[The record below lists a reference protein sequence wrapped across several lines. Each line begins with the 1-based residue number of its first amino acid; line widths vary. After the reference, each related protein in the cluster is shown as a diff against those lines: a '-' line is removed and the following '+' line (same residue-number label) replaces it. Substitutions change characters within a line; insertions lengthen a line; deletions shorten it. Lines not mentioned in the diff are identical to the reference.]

1 MASGPVIEALGSQED
16 GNKYVDAWAENL
28 KRFDAVDKDSLTG
41 LLEVDRITSEI
52 FAKDAAFGK
61 LRDVLGE
68 DENARTMALRAV
80 TTHNFPSESD
90 YPTSVYD
97 GLLRASHVR
106 EQLSRAY
113 ISRLVEDG
121 ATFGL
126 EQWER
131 DVLLVSCQVGGMY
144 DRLCDRWRIDVQRN
158 PLNAQAKERG
168 FANPYTVI
176 LDRLGTGPEEVP
188 WSKAYPEE
196 IENITDLWLG
206 LAERLTEGTPAKE
219 QIAMAAFLRTYVTAL
234 RSTDEANLPEQW
246 REVDRTWMK
255 VTGRVQPI
263 PSREFD
269 YYDKNKLRVFPDFR
283 LAILVDDSLSEATKP
298 TQAAQVKYLSR
309 LFRQSRVFQQT
320 LEGMSRVQLLPNM
333 YDIVFSGSLDFQPAG
348 QSLPNEQKVRDEAG
362 TKVFLNE
369 SAMKSRWEVALEA
382 AGKTFGDDLPLFE
395 RVDVRFDGLVIM
407 TAGHEYGEPLFNA
420 EWVTEALGPEAVAML
435 NEDLATQTIT
445 AILPMWEQETSDISR
460 RDLQMHA
467 VYLLGNYL
475 RYIKLA
481 RGSEHLRPY
490 YEGMGLLGLR
500 RMIESGF
507 IFQDEKK
514 NWHVNMAQLDAFYAA
529 SLEDLKTQ
537 VRIAEFGDQMLVTRF
552 LAPAE
557 HMEKLPAIAD
567 LIAKITAK

>member
-1 MASGPVIEALGSQED
+1 MALNTLMRG
-16 GNKYVDAWAENL
+16 AENL
-28 KRFDAVDKDSLTG
+28 KRFDAVERDSIAG
-41 LLEVDRITSEI
+41 LLEVDRITNEI
-52 FAKDAAFGK
+52 FAQDAAFGA
-61 LRDVLGE
+61 LRDTLGE
-68 DENARTMALRAV
+68 TDEMHALVVRAV
-80 TTHNFPSESD
+80 TTHNFPSQSEYED
-90 YPTSVYD
+90 KYD
-97 GLLRASHVR
+97 TLLLASHVK

-113 ISRLVEDG
+113 ISRLVETG

-126 EQWER
+126 EEWER
-131 DVLLVSCQVGGMY
+131 DVLVTACQVGGFY
-144 DRLCDRWRIDVQRN
+144 DELCDRWRRDVQKN
-158 PLNAQAKERG
+158 PLNEQAKELG
-168 FANPYTVI
+168 FTNPYTVI
-176 LDRLGTGPEEVP
+176 LNRVVGGPEEVP
-188 WSKAYPEE
+188 WSKAYPQE
-196 IENITDLWLG
+196 IEKITDQWMLLI
-206 LAERLTEGTPAKE
+206 ERLLEGEPSGE
-219 QIAMAAFLRTYVTAL
+219 QRAMANFLRTYVTAL
-234 RSTDEANLPEQW
+234 GSTDEANLPELW
-246 REVDRTWMK
+246 REVDRSWMK

-283 LAILVDDSLSEATKP
+283 LAILVDDSLTQACRP

-320 LEGMSRVQLLPNM
+320 LDGMSRVQLLPNM

-348 QSLPNEQKVRDEAG
+348 QSLPNEQKVRDQEG

-369 SAMKSRWEVALEA
+369 SAMKSRWAVALEA
-382 AGKTFGDDLPLFE
+382 AAKTFGEDMPLFE

-420 EWVTEALGPEAVAML
+420 EWVTEALGSETVAML

-445 AILPMWEQETSDISR
+445 AILPMWENDTSDISR

-467 VYLLGNYL
+467 MYLLGNYL
-475 RYIKLA
+475 RYIALA

-507 IFQDEKK
+507 IFQDARK
-514 NWHVNMAQLDAFYAA
+514 NWHVDMSKLDEFYEA
-529 SLEDLKTQ
+529 SLRDLQTQ
-537 VRIAEFGDQMLVTRF
+537 VEIAENGDQMLATRY

-557 HMEKLPAIAD
+557 YMEKLPAIAD
-567 LIAKITAK
+567 LIAKISAKPATV